1 MSTEENKANASG
13 RLVIVGSSAGGVGA
27 LSILVTTLR
36 PDFPA
41 PVLLAQH
48 LDPRRPSN
56 LAGVLGQRTQVP
68 VVIVQ
73 DSEQLEAGKI
83 YVVPSNMHVLIK
95 DGHVQIEEGSRRSP
109 RPSID
114 LLLSSA
120 AKAYKENLI
129 AVVLTGAGSDGAAGA
144 VDVKDA
150 GGTVVI
156 QNPDTAQ
163 YPSMPLSLPP
173 TVVDHVAE
181 LEQIGPLLYE
191 IMHGVELPELA
202 AEKIDDPVRS
212 ILAHVSRRTN
222 IDFRAYKP
230 TTIMRR
236 IARRMTTT
244 RNSTLQDYEQHLE
257 LHPDEVHELVKT
269 FLIKVTGFFRD
280 PDAFDYLRTEVF
292 PELIERGRAQGRILR
307 FWSAGCAT
315 GEEPYSLALLIADLL
330 GSELP
335 EWSIKIFATDL
346 DEDAINFAR
355 RGLYPANILKD
366 LPDDYRTRFF
376 DQIEAGFRIAKYLRQ
391 MIIFGQQD
399 LNRGVPFPRID
410 LVVCRNL
417 LIYLK
422 PELQQDILDRFAF
435 SLHQTHG
442 YLFLGK
448 AETARP
454 TKATYEL
461 VNKRWKVYRCV
472 STTMNVPTRVGPLDP
487 RTALLGQSRKYT
499 AQGEHQ
505 PLNVETATDVEIN
518 QLRRLNEIMLRFLPF
533 GVIVIDRNYRILT
546 INGAARRLLGIREV
560 ANEQDFLHAVR
571 GLPYTPLR
579 NAIDSVFRERTT
591 VTLPDLE
598 LDPATASNA
607 RFLSIALLPMQHEGN
622 AVELVCVTVSDAT
635 EQYQTRRR
643 LEAVQAEQ
651 TQLVEESSS
660 ANKRLGDLNKELQD
674 ANEELQA
681 ANEELMLTQEELQ
694 ATNEEFEATNE
705 ELQATN
711 EELETN
717 NEELQATNEELQ
729 TTNDELTA
737 RTGELQELARA
748 LATERL
754 RLSEMVALAPFY
766 ILVLRGPGLQV
777 EAYNPRLTAFFEGRD
792 VMGHSVEEVLVD
804 SSLAD
809 LIGLI
814 REAYREDKTLT
825 SQHKLQAAPDKQK
838 SIKAAGLNFVIVP
851 THDSNGKVDGIIV
864 YGDDTVEAPQ

>member
-1 MSTEENKANASG
+1 M
-13 RLVIVGSSAGGVGA
+13 VVVGSSAGGIGA
-27 LSILVTTLR
+27 LSILVTTLK

-41 PVLLAQH
+41 PIVLAQH

-56 LAGVLGQRTQVP
+56 LAGVLAQRTQVP
-68 VVIVQ
+68 VVVVR
-73 DSEQLEAGKI
+73 DSEQMEAGKI
-83 YVVPSNMHVLIK
+83 YVVPSNMHVMIK
-95 DGHVQIEEGSRRSP
+95 DGHVQLEEDTRRGP
-109 RPSID
+109 RPSVD
-114 LLLSSA
+114 MLLSSA
-120 AKAYKENLI
+120 AKVYKENLI

-173 TVVDHVAE
+173 TVVDHIAE

-191 IMHGVELPELA
+191 IMRGVELPELA
-202 AEKIDDPVRS
+202 HEKIDDPVHG
-212 ILAHVSRRTN
+212 ILALVNRQTN
-222 IDFRAYKP
+222 IDFHAYKP
-230 TTIMRR
+230 TTILRR

-244 RNSTLQDYEQHLE
+244 RNAHLQDYEQYLE
-257 LHPDEVHELVKT
+257 LHPEEVLELVKA

-280 PDAFDYLRTEVF
+280 PEAFDYLRTEVL
-292 PELIERGRAQGRILR
+292 PELIERARAQGRVLR

-330 GSELP
+330 GPELP

-346 DEDAINFAR
+346 DEGAINFAR
-355 RGLYPANILKD
+355 RGLYPANVLKN

-376 DQIEAGFRIAKYLRQ
+376 DLVEAGFRIAKYLRQ
-391 MIIFGQQD
+391 MVIFGQQD

-461 VNKRWKVYRCV
+461 VNKRWKVYRCTNV
-472 STTMNVPTRVGPLDP
+472 TMSLPGRDGALEP
-487 RTALLGQSRKYT
+487 RPAATGQSRLKHI
-499 AQGEHQ
+499 AQIEHQ
-505 PLNVETATDVEIN
+505 PLSVESPPTEVELG
-518 QLRRLNEIMLRFLPF
+518 QLRRLNEILLRFLPF
-533 GVIVIDRNYRILT
+533 GVLVIDRSYHILT

-571 GLPYTPLR
+571 GLPYATMR

-591 VTLPDLE
+591 ITLPDLE
-598 LDPATASNA
+598 LDPATAGNI
-607 RFLSIALLPMQHEGN
+607 RFLSIALMPMQHDGD
-622 AVELVCVTVSDAT
+622 AVELTCITVSDAT

-651 TQLVEESSS
+651 TQLVEELSA

-717 NEELQATNEELQ
+717 NEELQATNEELL
-729 TTNDELTA
+729 TTNDELSA
-737 RTGELQELARA
+737 RTSELQELARA

-777 EAYNPRLTAFFEGRD
+777 EAYNPRLAAFFEGRD
-792 VMGHSVEEVLVD
+792 VMGHSIEEVFTE
-804 SSLAD
+804 SSLTD
-809 LIGLI
+809 LVGLI
-814 REAYREDKTLT
+814 REAYRQDKTLT
-825 SQHKLQAAPDKQK
+825 SQRKLQTAPDKQER
-838 SIKAAGLNFVIVP
+838 AATAELAFVIVP

-864 YGDDTVEAPQ
+864 YGDDVAKA